1 MVFILSAL
9 WLIRIRGLWKL
20 PDGRDW
26 LRGKLGLVLM
36 GRAML
41 SKSLTQFSIAGLGC
55 VPSRLFDL
63 RPNYGGSNEDNDI
76 QFSQFSGSVLSDSLW
91 PHGLQHTRLP
101 CPSSTPRACSSSCP
115 SCEWCHPTISSSVVP
130 WSWLAQSCPTLC
142 NPRTIQSM
150 KFSRPEYWSGLPFPS
165 SGDRPN
171 SGSEPRSPT
180 LQADSLPADP
190 PGKPKNIR
198 EGSLS
203 LLEGT
208 FPIWELNRFFLHC
221 RWILYQLSYQGSPW

>member
-1 MVFILSAL
+1 MIFILSAL

-26 LRGKLGLVLM
+26 LRGILGLVLM
-36 GRAML
+36 VRAML
-41 SKSLTQFSIAGLGC
+41 SKSLIQFSIAGLGC

-63 RPNYGGSNEDNDI
+63 RPNYGGSNEDNGI

-91 PHGLQHTRLP
+91 PHGLQHARLP
-101 CPSSTPRACSSSCP
+101 CSSPTPRAGSSSCP
-115 SCEWCHPTISSSVVP
+115 LCEWCHPTISSSVVP

-150 KFSRPEYWSGLPFPS
+150 KFSRLEYWSGLPFPS

-171 SGSEPRSPT
+171 PGSEPRSPT

-190 PGKPKNIR
+190 TGKPKNIR

-208 FPIWELNRFFLHC
+208 FPVWESNQFL
-221 RWILYQLSYQGSPW
+221 LQLSYQGSPW